1 MAVLDIVE
9 RGISRSRAKTL
20 YELVDSQFY
29 LTYLDFREGILEKDI
44 IKRRSLGMQIE
55 KHILLKWNCL
65 GFISQLEEVLYI
77 FTVINAQSSFEE
89 MVLQRVYK
97 LKLMCQKL
105 ISVADKECDGSNNES

>member
-1 MAVLDIVE
+1 MFSEVSKWILPILCRGHGKSLSDFPVSLVRTKVDLATNYMAVLDIVE

-55 KHILLKWNCL
+55 KHILLK
-65 GFISQLEEVLYI
+65 
-77 FTVINAQSSFEE
+77 
-89 MVLQRVYK
+89 
-97 LKLMCQKL
+97 
-105 ISVADKECDGSNNES
+105 